1 MPQVNQLNIMDNNIL
16 SIPVE
21 YVGKI
26 TYDEVIND
34 NVIHKE
40 ITGIE
45 LEQLFYKTIE
55 DK

>member
-1 MPQVNQLNIMDNNIL
+1 MDSSDRIT
-16 SIPVE
+16 IPIN
-21 YVGKI
+21 YIGKI

-34 NVIHKE
+34 EVIHKE

-45 LEQLFYKTIE
+45 LEQLFNKTIK